1 MEKVRESSR
10 RLENVRR
17 SREGGESPG
26 KLERKWEKVLDKE
39 EHVGGKGRRE

>member
-1 MEKVRESSR
+1 MEKVSESSR

-26 KLERKWEKVLDKE
+26 KLERKCETVLEKVRGASRKM
-39 EHVGGKGRRE
+39 